1 MRYFGALVL
10 FALLSPCTP
19 AASIYYNSGT
29 FFGAVGTTLT
39 DGYGVADGYPAGFG
53 IYNNATMS
61 AFFGETLYQAT
72 GLNNIN
78 IIWNEHYCAGCNG
91 SFLLDFTATSL
102 GTSNGVYGVGL
113 NIQDNAAQLPY
124 HAFVT
129 FGDNSTLDLALPDG
143 ASYFGITDALLIKS
157 IHFGLSGGGATTGG
171 NFIIDNLTIA
181 SSGSQS
187 QIPEPASFILL
198 GSALA
203 GLALLRR
210 HR

>member
-1 MRYFGALVL
+1 MRYFNALVL
-10 FALLSPCTP
+10 LALLLPCTP
-19 AASIYYNSGT
+19 AASIYNNSGT

-53 IYNNATMS
+53 SYDNATMS
-61 AFFGETLYQAT
+61 AFFGETLYQTT
-72 GLNNIN
+72 GHNNNNLIPS
-78 IIWNEHYCAGCNG
+78 EYYCAGCNG

-102 GTSNGVYGVGL
+102 GTANGVYGMGL
-113 NIQDNAAQLPY
+113 DIRGNAAQLPY
-124 HAFVT
+124 YAFVT

-157 IHFGLSGGGATTGG
+157 IHFGLSGGGTTTSGS
-171 NFIIDNLTIA
+171 FSIDNLTIA
-181 SSGSQS
+181 SGGA